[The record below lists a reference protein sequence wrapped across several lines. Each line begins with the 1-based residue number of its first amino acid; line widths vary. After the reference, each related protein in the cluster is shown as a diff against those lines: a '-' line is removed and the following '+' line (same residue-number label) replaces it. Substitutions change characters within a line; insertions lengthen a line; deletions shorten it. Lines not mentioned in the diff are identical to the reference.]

1 MRAALEHLKLV
12 LEPSGASAL
21 AAALLAGRR
30 GIELG
35 SRVCVIC
42 SGGNIAAEDFA
53 KLVSDESRH

>member
-1 MRAALEHLKLV
+1 

-30 GIELG
+30 GVELG